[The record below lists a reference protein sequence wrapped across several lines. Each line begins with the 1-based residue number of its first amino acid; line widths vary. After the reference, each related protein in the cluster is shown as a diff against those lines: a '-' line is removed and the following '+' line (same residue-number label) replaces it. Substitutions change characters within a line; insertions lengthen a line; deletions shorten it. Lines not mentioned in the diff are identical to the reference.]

1 MSEALDT
8 SKRNRIFNKQNL
20 MTLGAGAVLAA
31 IAAIAAVEV
40 TSTMI
45 QDGVAS
51 SDFIC
56 PEDGGSVMGYSP
68 NECN

>member
-1 MSEALDT
+1 MSEAIDT
-8 SKRNRIFNKQNL
+8 SRRNRIFNKQNL

-31 IAAIAAVEV
+31 LAAFAAVEV
-40 TSTMI
+40 TSNMI
-45 QDGVAS
+45 HDGIAS
-51 SDFIC
+51 SDFVC